1 MQRGVVKWFDETK
14 GYGYIKGENGE
25 DVFVHFTK
33 IDQKTGF
40 KTLTPGAV
48 VEYEAVLGELGP
60 KAIYV
65 REVAMNA
72 DRSKS

>member
-25 DVFVHFTK
+25 EVFVHFTK
-33 IDQKTGF
+33 IDQKQGF
-40 KTLTPGAV
+40 KTLSPGTL
-48 VEYEAVLGELGP
+48 VEYESVQGELGP

-65 REVAMNA
+65 REIAEKP
-72 DRSKS
+72 DETR

>member
-14 GYGYIKGENGE
+14 GYGYIEGVNGE
-25 DVFVHFTK
+25 EIFVHFTK
-33 IDQKTGF
+33 IDQKQDF

-48 VEYEAVLGELGP
+48 VEYEAVIGELGP

-65 REVAMNA
+65 REIALKT
-72 DRSKS
+72 RGSE